1 MRNSLAAIALCATFI
16 SAADR
21 LTLDQALSLAL
32 DSNRT
37 YRISVLE
44 ARTAA
49 DAVSWGE
56 AGFLPKVDAAASYTK
71 SKSDTRQVR
80 VGAAPEEKT
89 GAESTSKLAGVTGTW
104 TVFEGL
110 SSLAAYKRLS
120 ATADIYGAR
129 SEQARQALAAAVILG
144 YGVVVRERTVLAAL
158 DSTVSLSKERVRITQ
173 GKYGFGGVSK
183 LELLQA
189 QLDLNADL
197 SARLRQSLALA
208 DAKRILNRLLA
219 RSDSTAFEAEDSIP
233 LEAAPDVDGLRKKAA
248 GSSPAVKQAALGM
261 TLADA
266 AYREYVGKLLPA
278 VGLTLGYN
286 YSLSESQ
293 AGFLRENEAQG
304 LSYGVNVKMNL
315 FDGFSL
321 RDDWRAARRSQDRAG
336 LALEEAKSGLASDLN
351 EAEMAWRAS
360 LEMLGLESANVGLA
374 RENMAIAMERLRL
387 GTIASLELRAAQE
400 KFVAAETRLVS
411 ARLESK
417 RAETELLRLAG
428 ALVPRS
434 R

>member
-1 MRNSLAAIALCATFI
+1 MRNSLAALALCAASL
-16 SAADR
+16 SAAAER

-37 YRISVLE
+37 YRITLLE

-56 AGFLPKVDAAASYTK
+56 AGFLPKVDATASYTR

-80 VGAAPEEKT
+80 AGTPPDEKT
-89 GAESTSKLAGVTGTW
+89 GAESSSKLAGVTGTW

-110 SSLAAYKRLS
+110 TSLAAYKRLA
-120 ATADIYGAR
+120 ATAEIYGAR
-129 SEQARQALAAAVILG
+129 SEEARQALAAAVILA
-144 YGVVVRERTVLAAL
+144 YGGAVRERTVLAAL
-158 DSTVSLSKERVRITQ
+158 DSAVSLSRERVKITQ

-197 SARLRQSLALA
+197 AARLRQALALA
-208 DAKRILNRLLA
+208 DAKRLLNRLLA
-219 RSDSTAFEAEDSIP
+219 RPDSAAVETEDTIP
-233 LEAAPDVDGLRKKAA
+233 LAAASDAAALRERALR
-248 GSSPAVKQAALGM
+248 SSPAVRQAALGRS
-261 TLADA
+261 LADA
-266 AYREYVGKLLPA
+266 AYREYVGRLFPA
-278 VGLTLGYN
+278 VGLSLGYN
-286 YSLSESQ
+286 YSLTEAE
-293 AGFLRENEAQG
+293 AGLIRENEALG
-304 LSYGVNVKMNL
+304 LTYGINVRMNL

-321 RDDWRAARRSQDRAG
+321 RDDWRAARRARERADLN
-336 LALEEAKSGLASDLN
+336 LAEARSGLSSELA

-360 LEMLGLESANVGLA
+360 LESLDLETANVALA
-374 RENMAIAMERLRL
+374 RENMGIAMERLRL

-417 RAETELLRLAG
+417 RSETELLRLAG
-428 ALVPRS
+428 ALAPR
-434 R
+434 